1 MTNASTK
8 VVLTKEEKIA
18 KIKQNIA
25 ALEVKLFNVENDIVT
40 APRAKKEAP
49 LPNVG
54 DTVRFNYG
62 RKTATTE
69 PVTITGTVVAIK
81 PKSEVNG
88 KTLPAQIKV
97 SYGEGFDAAF
107 ATIYPAQVLAEPEQ
121 AQSVTDLYNGTA
133 E

>member
-25 ALEVKLFNVENDIVT
+25 ALEIKLFNVENDIVT

-69 PVTITGTVVAIK
+69 PVTITGTVVAVK

-88 KTLPAQIKV
+88 KTTPAQVKV
-97 SYGEGFDAAF
+97 QYGEGMDAAF
-107 ATIYPAQVLAEPEQ
+107 AVVYPAQLLAEPEQ